1 MNIGKS
7 ETDKLAEDLLRCRQI
22 TGEILNFGVSQ
33 DQIVQIIYLL
43 SLELENRDALVDISG
58 AAKRHRKDLLADKEE
73 PQQKLL
79 EV

>member
-33 DQIVQIIYLL
+33 DQIIQIIYLL
-43 SLELENRDALVDISG
+43 SLELENRDALVDISS
-58 AAKRHRKDLLADKEE
+58 AAKAHRKDLLGDKEE

>member
-7 ETDKLAEDLLRCRQI
+7 ETDKLAEDLLRFRQI
-22 TGEILNFGVSQ
+22 TSEVLNFGVSQ

-43 SLELENRDALVDISG
+43 SLELENRDALVDISD
-58 AAKRHRKDLLADKEE
+58 AAKSHRKDFLADIEE